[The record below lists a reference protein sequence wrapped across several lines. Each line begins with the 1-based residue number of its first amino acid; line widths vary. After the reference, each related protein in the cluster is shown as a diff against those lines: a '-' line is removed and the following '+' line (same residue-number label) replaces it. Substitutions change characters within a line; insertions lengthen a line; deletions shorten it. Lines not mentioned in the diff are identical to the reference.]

1 MAEEFPSFDL
11 GFDFLNDQNNE
22 EEGNSPDETAT
33 GQKKRFADVT
43 ETEKNQLLLEVQA
56 KATKS
61 ATNWAVNAFKGKE
74 TQSLT
79 CM

>member
-22 EEGNSPDETAT
+22 EAGNSPGETAT

>member
-11 GFDFLNDQNNE
+11 GFDFLNDQTNE
-22 EEGNSPDETAT
+22 EAGKSPGETTT

-43 ETEKNQLLLEVQA
+43 ETEKNQLLLEIQA

-61 ATNWAVNAFKGKE
+61 AKIGPWTHLKVKKRNH
-74 TQSLT
+74 
-79 CM
+79 

>member
-1 MAEEFPSFDL
+1 MVDEFPSFDL
-11 GFDFLNDQNNE
+11 DFDFLNDQNNE
-22 EEGNSPDETAT
+22 EAGNSPDETDT
-33 GQKKRFADVT
+33 GPKKRFADVT

-61 ATNWAVNAFKGKE
+61 ATNWAVNVLKVKE

>member
-79 CM
+79 CT

>member
-43 ETEKNQLLLEVQA
+43 EISFCWKFKRKLRRVQQIGPWTHL
-56 KATKS
+56 KVKKR
-61 ATNWAVNAFKGKE
+61 NH
-74 TQSLT
+74 
-79 CM
+79 